1 MKLRLVGLSGSLR
14 RESFNT
20 ALLREFARRLP
31 DDAQLEL
38 HDYAELPHYNQDV
51 DVDPPP
57 PAVERLRQAI
67 AAADG
72 VVFATPEYN
81 FSVPG
86 VLKNAIDWAS
96 RPAFKAPLNH
106 KPAGLLSASKSAV
119 GGARSQVALRQV
131 LSGTLTPVFPQNE
144 ILVPAA
150 HEKFNAQGVLADAQT
165 EQRLQRYVTAFV
177 AWVRR
182 QRN

>member
-20 ALLREFARRLP
+20 ALLREFARLLP
-31 DDAQLEL
+31 DDAQLEI

-51 DVDPPP
+51 DPSP
-57 PAVERLRQAI
+57 PAVLRLRQAI
-67 AAADG
+67 AAADA

-81 FSVPG
+81 FSLPG

-96 RPAFKAPLNH
+96 RPAFKAPLAH

-119 GGARSQVALRQV
+119 GGARAQVALRQV

-150 HEKFNAQGVLADAQT
+150 HEKFDAQGALTDAQT

-182 QRN
+182 QSV